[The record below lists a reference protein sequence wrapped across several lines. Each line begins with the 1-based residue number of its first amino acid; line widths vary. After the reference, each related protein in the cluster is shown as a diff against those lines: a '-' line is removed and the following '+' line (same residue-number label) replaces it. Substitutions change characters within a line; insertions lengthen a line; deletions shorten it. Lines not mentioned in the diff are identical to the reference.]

1 MSKNKKGPINVYLG
15 TLKKVREYVKDIPG
29 MTITRFYDEPVQ
41 EKLKSIYEQQNAGQT
56 AGGTPASEST

>member
-29 MTITRFYDEPVQ
+29 MTITRFYDEAVQ